1 MSSQPEHRSVPPGL
15 CLQNL
20 NEQALNLFKVL
31 LHDFRGSLVSMS
43 ATLKLLCRGYYG
55 KMDESVEG
63 QLQALSGRIAGSIQL
78 FEESLEK
85 LFALGGDLGDEQ
97 ETLDLEQDVIDPVL
111 QEFSPEIRGRHLRVD
126 NRIDPINVPQLSFKA
141 DKIWLKTVF
150 RNLLKNAIQYGDP
163 GGTIEVGLENHG
175 SSCRLNVY
183 NSGNPI
189 PEGWRDKLFTK
200 FFRRKNHDGRIAN
213 GMGVGLYLI
222 KRIIQKHGGDIT
234 YEAKEHG
241 SNFRID
247 LPLQGVLMRSW

>member
-1 MSSQPEHRSVPPGL
+1 MLSRPEHRSVPSSL

-20 NEQALNLFKVL
+20 NEQALNLLKVL

-55 KMDESVEG
+55 KMDETVEG
-63 QLQALSGRIAGSIQL
+63 QLQALSARIAGLTQL
-78 FEESLEK
+78 YEESLEK
-85 LFALGGDLGDEQ
+85 IFTLGDDGGDEE
-97 ETLDLEQDVIDPVL
+97 ETLDLKQDVIDPVL
-111 QEFSPEIRGRHLRVD
+111 AEFSPEIKERHLRVD
-126 NRIDPINVPQLSFKA
+126 NRIDPVKALQISFKA

-163 GGTIEVGLENHG
+163 GGTIAVGLENHD

-183 NSGNPI
+183 NSGDPI

-200 FFRRKNHDGRIAN
+200 CFRRENHDGKNSN
-213 GMGVGLYLI
+213 GMGLGLYLV

-234 YEAKEHG
+234 YEAREHG
-241 SNFRID
+241 SNFRVDIPCHG
-247 LPLQGVLMRSW
+247 LWVHS